1 MNKLILIFFIILSA
15 TSIGQISHG
24 GIPYS
29 SNKTLK
35 QQVPKHTL
43 PLLNVQNFIAEDLVT
58 DQHKD
63 IPWRFGIEQN
73 VSLNLNNSG
82 IWETLPN
89 GDRVWRLE
97 INSPNALSINLNFDA
112 FNIPNGATFF
122 VFNKNQTLGAF
133 TSQNN
138 KATNLFS
145 TSPIKGESV
154 ILEYYEPTS
163 AAGQGIIQVNSVVH
177 GYRDFFKQLKAFG
190 SSGSCNVNAICDTSF
205 WDFEIRSA
213 VMLLTAG
220 NTRFCSGALI
230 NNVPQ
235 NGTPFVLTA
244 DHCGAQS
251 NNIFMFNY
259 QSPDCMNTMDGNTTQ
274 TISGCT
280 VRASDSPSDFAL
292 VELSSIPPST
302 YNVFYAGWS
311 SINTAPTSAT
321 GIHHPAGDVKKISHD
336 LNPLIESG
344 YYSAGIDHWE
354 VLDWNSGTTEGGS
367 SGSPLYD
374 QNHRIV
380 GQLHGGD
387 AACNNDDFDFYGKF
401 SHSWD
406 TDPNTAKQLKFWLD
420 PNNTGT
426 PIMNGYNPNGISL
439 TNDAVLLNIS
449 RVPAFVCGDSI
460 SPKITIRNHGSATLT
475 TLDVNYELDALGVIQ
490 FNWSGNLPSFGI
502 DSIILPTM
510 FIPSGNHTFRAFCT
524 NPNSTTDQNHLN
536 DSSNTNFISN
546 ANPTFATLHLNTD
559 NFGGET
565 SWLIRD
571 AGGKTY
577 IESPGYASI
586 NGGEQI
592 TENLCLYDSCFTLV
606 LKDSYGD
613 GFCCAF
619 GSGSLYLVN
628 NFGDTIAQ
636 TTTFSG
642 DSLVFPF
649 CISATGINELTSNT
663 FNIYPNPT
671 NGLFTINCNNSKS
684 YNIQIFDVLGN
695 IVYQNPNNNNK
706 TTIDLRTQTKGVY
719 LVSVITENKR
729 MVKRI
734 IVN

>member
-1 MNKLILIFFIILSA
+1 MNKLVLILFTFLSV
-15 TSIGQISHG
+15 TCFGQISHG
-24 GIPYS
+24 GSPYS
-29 SNKTLK
+29 LNKTLR

-43 PLLNVQNFIAEDLVT
+43 TQLNVQNFIAEDIVT

-63 IPWRFGIEQN
+63 IPWRFGIERS

-97 INSPNALSINLNFDA
+97 INSPNALSINFNFNA

-138 KATNLFS
+138 KANNLFS
-145 TSPIKGESV
+145 TSPIKGDFA
-154 ILEYYEPTS
+154 ILEYYEPAS
-163 AAGQGIIQVNSVVH
+163 VAGQGSIQVNSVIH

-190 SSGSCNVNAICDTSF
+190 SSGNCNVNAICDTSF

-235 NGTPFVLTA
+235 DGTPFVLTA
-244 DHCGAQS
+244 NHCGAQS

-259 QSPDCMNTMDGNTTQ
+259 QSPDCTNNIDGITTQ

-280 VRASDSPSDFAL
+280 VRATDSPSDFAL

-311 SINTAPTSAT
+311 NINTPPTSAT

-401 SHSWD
+401 SYSWD
-406 TDPNTAKQLKFWLD
+406 TDPNTTKQLKFWLD

-426 PIMNGYNPNGISL
+426 PIMNGYDPNGVTL

-460 SPKITIRNHGSATLT
+460 TPKITIRNHGSATLT
-475 TLDVNYELDALGVIQ
+475 SLDVNYELDALGVNQ
-490 FNWSGNLPSFGI
+490 LNWSGSLPSFGV

-510 FIPSGNHTFRAFCT
+510 YIPSGNHTFRAFCT

-536 DSSNTNFISN
+536 DSANTSFISN
-546 ANPTFATLHLNTD
+546 ANPTFATLYLNTD

-571 AGGKTY
+571 GGGSTY

-586 NGGEQI
+586 NGGQQI
-592 TENLCLYDSCFTLV
+592 TESLCLYDSCFTLV

-619 GSGSLYLVN
+619 GSGSIYLVN

-636 TTTFSG
+636 NTTFNS

-649 CISATGINELTSNT
+649 CISTTGINELTINT
-663 FNIYPNPT
+663 FDIYPNPT
-671 NGLFTINCNNSKS
+671 NGLFTINSDNSKT

-695 IVYQNPNNNNK
+695 IVYQKPNNNNK

-719 LVSVITENKR
+719 LVSVITENNR
-729 MVKRI
+729 VVKRI
-734 IVN
+734 IIN

>member
-1 MNKLILIFFIILSA
+1 MNKLVLILFTFLSV
-15 TSIGQISHG
+15 TCSGQISHG
-24 GIPYS
+24 GSPYS
-29 SNKTLK
+29 LNKTLR

-43 PLLNVQNFIAEDLVT
+43 TQLNVQNFIAEDIVT

-63 IPWRFGIEQN
+63 IPWRFGIERS

-97 INSPNALSINLNFDA
+97 INSPNALSINFNFNA

-138 KATNLFS
+138 KANNLFS
-145 TSPIKGESV
+145 TSPIKGDFA
-154 ILEYYEPTS
+154 ILEYYEPAS
-163 AAGQGIIQVNSVVH
+163 VAGQGSIQVNSVIH

-190 SSGSCNVNAICDTSF
+190 SSGNCNVNAICDTSF

-235 NGTPFVLTA
+235 DGTPFVLTA
-244 DHCGAQS
+244 NHCGAQS

-259 QSPDCMNTMDGNTTQ
+259 QSPDCTNNIDGITTQ

-280 VRASDSPSDFAL
+280 VRATDSPSDFAL

-311 SINTAPTSAT
+311 NINTPPTSAT

-401 SHSWD
+401 SYSWD
-406 TDPNTAKQLKFWLD
+406 TDPNTTKQLKFWLD

-426 PIMNGYNPNGISL
+426 PIMNGYDPNGVTL

-460 SPKITIRNHGSATLT
+460 TPKITIRNHGSATLT
-475 TLDVNYELDALGVIQ
+475 SLDVNYELDALGVNQ
-490 FNWSGNLPSFGI
+490 LNWSGSLPSFGV

-510 FIPSGNHTFRAFCT
+510 YIPSGNHTFRAFCT

-536 DSSNTNFISN
+536 DSANTSFISN
-546 ANPTFATLHLNTD
+546 ANPTFATLYLNTD

-571 AGGKTY
+571 GGGSTY

-586 NGGEQI
+586 NGGQQI
-592 TENLCLYDSCFTLV
+592 TESLCLYDSCFTLV

-619 GSGSLYLVN
+619 GSGSIYLVN

-636 TTTFSG
+636 NTTFNS

-649 CISATGINELTSNT
+649 CISTTGINELTINT
-663 FNIYPNPT
+663 FDIYPNPT
-671 NGLFTINCNNSKS
+671 NGLFTINSDNSKT

-695 IVYQNPNNNNK
+695 IVYQKPNNNNK

-719 LVSVITENKR
+719 LVSVITENNR
-729 MVKRI
+729 VVKRI
-734 IVN
+734 IIN

>member
-1 MNKLILIFFIILSA
+1 MNKLILILFTILSA
-15 TSIGQISHG
+15 SCFGQISYG
-24 GIPYS
+24 GLPYS

-35 QQVPKHTL
+35 QQVPKYTL
-43 PLLNVQNFIAEDLVT
+43 PLLNVQNFIAEDIVT

-63 IPWRFGIEQN
+63 IPWRFGIEQS

-97 INSPNALSINLNFDA
+97 INSPNALSINLNFDS
-112 FNIPNGATFF
+112 FHLPNGATFF

-138 KATNLFS
+138 KANNLFS
-145 TSPIKGESV
+145 TSPIKGEFA
-154 ILEYYEPTS
+154 ILEYYEPAS
-163 AAGQGIIQVNSVVH
+163 VVGQGSIQVNSVVH

-235 NGTPFVLTA
+235 DGTPFVLTA
-244 DHCGAQS
+244 NHCGAQA

-259 QSPDCMNTMDGNTTQ
+259 QSPNCTNNMDGITTQ

-311 SINTAPTSAT
+311 SINTPPTSAT

-344 YYSAGIDHWE
+344 YYSTGIDHWE

-401 SHSWD
+401 SYSWD
-406 TDPNTAKQLKFWLD
+406 TDPNTTKQLKFWLD

-426 PIMNGYNPNGISL
+426 PIMNGYDPNGITL

-460 SPKITIRNHGSATLT
+460 TPKITIRNHGSATLT
-475 TLDVNYELDALGVIQ
+475 SLDVNYELDALGINQ
-490 FNWSGNLPSFGI
+490 LNWSGSLPSFGI

-510 FIPSGNHTFRAFCT
+510 FIASGNHNFRAFCT
-524 NPNSTTDQNHLN
+524 NPNSTSDQNHLN

-546 ANPTFATLHLNTD
+546 ANPTFATLYLNTD

-571 AGGKTY
+571 ANNSTY

-586 NGGEQI
+586 NGGQQI

-619 GSGSLYLVN
+619 GSGSMYLVN

-636 TTTFSG
+636 TTTFNS
-642 DSLVFPF
+642 DSLTFPF
-649 CISATGINELTSNT
+649 CLSTTSIKELTTHN
-663 FNIYPNPT
+663 FIVYPNPT
-671 NGLFTINCNNSKS
+671 NGLFTINSNKSKP
-684 YNIQIFDVLGN
+684 YDIQVFDILGN
-695 IVYQNPNNNNK
+695 IIYQQTNNNTK
-706 TTIDLRTQTKGVY
+706 TIIDLTTNTKGIY
-719 LVSVITENKR
+719 LVSITTEENR
-729 MVKRI
+729 IVKRI
-734 IVN
+734 IVK

>member
-1 MNKLILIFFIILSA
+1 MNKLVLILFTILS
-15 TSIGQISHG
+15 TSCFGQISHG
-24 GIPYS
+24 GSPYS
-29 SNKTLK
+29 SNKTLT

-43 PLLNVQNFIAEDLVT
+43 SELNIQKIIAEDLVT
-58 DQHKD
+58 DEHKD

-97 INSPNALSINLNFDA
+97 INSPNALSINLNFDS
-112 FNIPNGATFF
+112 FNLPKGATFF
-122 VFNKNQTLGAF
+122 VFNKTQTLGAF

-138 KATNLFS
+138 KANNLFS
-145 TSPIKGESV
+145 TSPIKGEFA
-154 ILEYYEPTS
+154 ILEYYEPAS
-163 AAGQGIIQVNSVVH
+163 VLGQGTIQINSVVH

-190 SSGSCNVNAICDTSF
+190 SSGNCNVNAICDTSF
-205 WDFEIRSA
+205 WNFEIRSA

-235 NGTPFVLTA
+235 DGTPFILTA
-244 DHCGAQS
+244 NHCGAQA

-259 QSPDCMNTMDGNTTQ
+259 QSPSCTPNLDGPTTQ

-292 VELSSIPPST
+292 VELSSTPPSN

-311 SINTAPTSAT
+311 SINTPPTSAT

-336 LNPLIESG
+336 TNPLIESG

-374 QNHRIV
+374 QNHRVV

-401 SHSWD
+401 SYSWN
-406 TDPNTAKQLKFWLD
+406 TDPNTTKQLKFWLD

-426 PIMNGYNPNGISL
+426 PVMNGYDPNGITL

-449 RVPAFVCGDSI
+449 GITSFICGDSI
-460 SPKITIRNHGSATLT
+460 TPKINIRNHGSATLT
-475 TLDVNYELDALGVIQ
+475 SLDVNYELDALGVTQ
-490 FNWSGNLPSFGI
+490 FNWSGSLPSFGV

-510 FIPSGNHTFRAFCT
+510 YIPSGNHSFRAFCS
-524 NPNSTTDQNHLN
+524 NPNSTIDQNQLN
-536 DSSNTNFISN
+536 DSSITNFTSN
-546 ANPTFATLHLNTD
+546 ENPTFATLYLNTD

-571 AGGKTY
+571 AGGNTY

-592 TENLCLYDSCFTLV
+592 TESLCLYDSCFTLV

-619 GSGSLYLVN
+619 GSGSMYLVN

-636 TTTFSG
+636 TTTFNS

-649 CISATGINELTSNT
+649 CISTTGINELTANNFS
-663 FNIYPNPT
+663 IYPNPS
-671 NGLFTINCNNSKS
+671 NGIITIDSYNSKQ
-684 YNIQIFDVLGN
+684 YGVQVFDVLGN
-695 IVYQNPNNNNK
+695 IIYHKLNNNNK
-706 TTIDLRTQTKGVY
+706 TIIDLAAKTKGIY
-719 LVSVITENKR
+719 LVAITTENNR
-729 MVKRI
+729 IVKRI